1 MWHFQRLCHQE
12 KQTLISEKW
21 NFIFVQRP
29 SSFSSKVK
37 RQLETVSFCKVVLQ
51 HFLNLWSPFEDKHR
65 RAGTVTLT
73 IKSSTWF
80 IEPSLLSLW
89 TAEEKVNSWKKRR
102 VSKTTNPLP
111 NQNWFVLF
119 KDDIQYEQ
127 WLIKRND
134 IQNYVISV
142 FVVVALCWYYLT
154 TRA

>member
-89 TAEEKVNSWKKRR
+89 TAEEKVNSWKKGVFLRQQIHFPTKTDLSF
-102 VSKTTNPLP
+102 SKMIFKTN
-111 NQNWFVLF
+111 NGWSSVMIS
-119 KDDIQYEQ
+119 KIMSSQY
-127 WLIKRND
+127 L
-134 IQNYVISV
+134 
-142 FVVVALCWYYLT
+142 L
-154 TRA
+154 